1 MLAFRKHWL
10 LWLLFVSGAPAL
22 THAQQIPF
30 PAAAITD
37 RAALDAA
44 IARIAREALQ
54 QYKEENRVIYL
65 RNLFRLQQAA
75 GQYSDATASLDA
87 WLAERAKTTTGE
99 PVLRSITLQ
108 IYLRSR
114 TRMAVDHLSFEDALG
129 QEFRRTFVRF
139 DDLTALDA
147 EWSMGTAVVVIH
159 NALQQTLDRHRGADS
174 IPLSDAIDLV
184 AIYLTAQAYESVAP
198 YLQSL
203 TAAEDSRRFA
213 IQTDV
218 LIRTPYGATLS
229 AIVVRAKEA
238 QGPQPAALFT
248 TIQTNEESEVYRA
261 KVAAAHGYVGVS
273 SDTRGKRLSP
283 DEIVQYEDDAKDLYW
298 VIDWIS
304 HQPWSDGKVGMY
316 GGSNVGFMQWAAAK
330 SPHPA
335 LKTIVP
341 YCPQNPGYGLPMQ
354 NNVFLTANYAVN
366 FYQTD
371 NKTLDN
377 EIYNDRRRW
386 DNLPLNWYR
395 SGRPFREIDQIDGKP
410 NKWLQRYLQHPSYD
424 RYFQQLTAYGKDFEH
439 LNIPVL
445 AIDGYYDDGQNFAML
460 NLKEHYRH
468 NPRAEH
474 YLLIGPYDHF
484 GTQATSKPPVL
495 RGYTID
501 PVAQMD
507 STELTFQ
514 WLDYVMKGKP
524 RPARLR
530 DRINFEVMGANEWRS
545 APSLEKSHNDMLT
558 FYLLDSKSG
567 DYHGLTQQAAAQP
580 ASLTQTVD
588 FSDRKT
594 TSAPTYPGI
603 ILSPSLDRSSGL
615 YFVTEPFDAPVAV
628 SGMFDAQLKLVANK
642 KDLDIAMVL
651 YEITPTGE
659 FFHLAYTVQRASY
672 AKDMTTR
679 HLLAPRRVAT
689 IPLER
694 TLFVSRQLSKGSR
707 LLVVL
712 DVNKGP
718 GAQVNYGT
726 GKDVSDESIAD
737 AREPL
742 QVQWR
747 NDSVVHVP
755 IWK

>member
-108 IYLRSR
+108 IYSRSR

-304 HQPWSDGKVGMY
+304 HQPWSDGKVG
-316 GGSNVGFMQWAAAK
+316 
-330 SPHPA
+330 
-335 LKTIVP
+335 
-341 YCPQNPGYGLPMQ
+341 
-354 NNVFLTANYAVN
+354 
-366 FYQTD
+366 
-371 NKTLDN
+371 
-377 EIYNDRRRW
+377 
-386 DNLPLNWYR
+386 
-395 SGRPFREIDQIDGKP
+395 
-410 NKWLQRYLQHPSYD
+410 
-424 RYFQQLTAYGKDFEH
+424 
-439 LNIPVL
+439 
-445 AIDGYYDDGQNFAML
+445 
-460 NLKEHYRH
+460 
-468 NPRAEH
+468 
-474 YLLIGPYDHF
+474 
-484 GTQATSKPPVL
+484 
-495 RGYTID
+495 
-501 PVAQMD
+501 
-507 STELTFQ
+507 
-514 WLDYVMKGKP
+514 
-524 RPARLR
+524 
-530 DRINFEVMGANEWRS
+530 
-545 APSLEKSHNDMLT
+545 
-558 FYLLDSKSG
+558 
-567 DYHGLTQQAAAQP
+567 
-580 ASLTQTVD
+580 
-588 FSDRKT
+588 
-594 TSAPTYPGI
+594 
-603 ILSPSLDRSSGL
+603 
-615 YFVTEPFDAPVAV
+615 
-628 SGMFDAQLKLVANK
+628 
-642 KDLDIAMVL
+642 
-651 YEITPTGE
+651 
-659 FFHLAYTVQRASY
+659 
-672 AKDMTTR
+672 
-679 HLLAPRRVAT
+679 
-689 IPLER
+689 
-694 TLFVSRQLSKGSR
+694 
-707 LLVVL
+707 
-712 DVNKGP
+712 
-718 GAQVNYGT
+718 
-726 GKDVSDESIAD
+726 
-737 AREPL
+737 
-742 QVQWR
+742 
-747 NDSVVHVP
+747 
-755 IWK
+755 